1 MIRPAPPSPP
11 AEAST
16 PARVLV
22 SDFDGTITA
31 RDFYQLAVERLL
43 TPADMQPWADYRAG
57 RITHFTAM
65 QRIFACIRAPEERV
79 LAAVRDMRPDPLLAA
94 AVADLRSGGWHVVVA
109 SAGCE
114 WYISRI
120 LAAAGVELEVH
131 ANLCRYCEEDGSLR
145 MEEPVDSPFHCPET
159 GIDKAAIVRF
169 HQRRGAVV
177 AYAGDGFTDA
187 PAALLVRPEYRF
199 ARADLAAVLDKQ
211 RQPWRPFCVWSDV
224 AGALLERDAP
234 PARE

>member
-1 MIRPAPPSPP
+1 
-11 AEAST
+11 
-16 PARVLV
+16 VLV

-43 TPADMQPWADYRAG
+43 TPEDMRPWADYRAG

-65 QRIFACIRAPEERV
+65 QRIFARIRAPEERV
-79 LAAVRDMRPDPLLAA
+79 LAAVRDMEPDPLLAS
-94 AVADLRSGGWHVVVA
+94 AVADLGNGGWHVVVA

-131 ANLCRYCEEDGSLR
+131 ANPCRYCEEDGSLR

-187 PAALLVRPEYRF
+187 SAALLVRPEYRF
-199 ARADLAAVLDKQ
+199 ARADLAAVLDK
-211 RQPWRPFCVWSDV
+211 RGQPWRPFRVWSDV
-224 AGALLERDAP
+224 AGALLI
-234 PARE
+234 